1 MRVDRRQP
9 HRHSR
14 SAGKRE
20 VCAALAVGL
29 VVLVAVLVLIGMDL
43 IDAVIWVLG
52 AVVVVCG
59 VALIVVAC
67 MALYS
72 RLTRRGR
79 GDGP

>member
-1 MRVDRRQP
+1 MRVEPRRP
-9 HRHSR
+9 NRHRQT
-14 SAGKRE
+14 AGKRE

-59 VALIVVAC
+59 VALIVMAC

-72 RLTRRGR
+72 RLIRRGR